1 MMDQNDQ
8 NDRFDRF
15 DRFEPDFSRF
25 ESGSDR
31 SERSSS
37 RDRSERPAR
46 SNNRQPVR
54 PVRSGMRMGKGK
66 PMRRAS
72 VKLNYR
78 MVLCIAVLVLLLLTI
93 IFGGLFK
100 SRGSK
105 IADLNSQIETLNKDK
120 DNLSAQIGAL
130 TQENQTL
137 QSSIT
142 ATLPAAK
149 TAETN
154 SIVDLI
160 PILND
165 GVYVVQSTGSQ
176 LRYISVPKGYLQ
188 DKLGEYRDDASG
200 YAASTGDAPI
210 CQYYVLFTDRVIGL
224 AEGDTGFVST
234 DRSATGST
242 STIPSGF
249 YDFVASFFNNSSTA
263 SGSSSSDSSTLDN
276 SDSSDNSSD
285 SSSDSS
291 ASDNS
296 SDSSASSAAADA
308 NA

>member
-1 MMDQNDQ
+1 
-8 NDRFDRF
+8 
-15 DRFEPDFSRF
+15 
-25 ESGSDR
+25 
-31 SERSSS
+31 
-37 RDRSERPAR
+37 
-46 SNNRQPVR
+46 
-54 PVRSGMRMGKGK
+54 
-66 PMRRAS
+66 
-72 VKLNYR
+72 

-249 YDFVASFFNNSSTA
+249 YDFVASFFNNSSNTAA
-263 SGSSSSDSSTLDN
+263 SGR
-276 SDSSDNSSD
+276 SSDNSSD
-285 SSSDSS
+285 RSGDSS
-291 ASDNS
+291 ACDNA
-296 SDSSASSAAADA
+296 SDSSASSASADA

>member
-1 MMDQNDQ
+1 ML
-8 NDRFDRF
+8 
-15 DRFEPDFSRF
+15 
-25 ESGSDR
+25 
-31 SERSSS
+31 
-37 RDRSERPAR
+37 
-46 SNNRQPVR
+46 
-54 PVRSGMRMGKGK
+54 
-66 PMRRAS
+66 RAS
-72 VKLNYR
+72 VTLNYR

-160 PILND
+160 PMLND

-249 YDFVASFFNNSSTA
+249 YDFVASFFNNSSNTTA
-263 SGSSSSDSSTLDN
+263 SGS
-276 SDSSDNSSD
+276 SSDNSSD

-291 ASDNS
+291 ASDDS
-296 SDSSASSAAADA
+296 SDSSASSASADA

>member
-37 RDRSERPAR
+37 RDRSERLAR
-46 SNNRQPVR
+46 SNSRQPVR
-54 PVRSGMRMGKGK
+54 PVRSGMRMSKGK
-66 PMRRAS
+66 PMRRSS

-100 SRGSK
+100 SLGSK

-249 YDFVASFFNNSSTA
+249 YDFVASFFNNSSTST
-263 SGSSSSDSSTLDN
+263 SGSSSSDSSISDN
-276 SDSSDNSSD
+276 SDNSSD
-285 SSSDSS
+285 SSSESS

-296 SDSSASSAAADA
+296 SDSSASSASADA

>member
-46 SNNRQPVR
+46 SNSRQPVR

-66 PMRRAS
+66 PMRRSS

-249 YDFVASFFNNSSTA
+249 YDFVASFFNNSSTSA
-263 SGSSSSDSSTLDN
+263 SGSSSSDSST

-296 SDSSASSAAADA
+296 SDSSASSASADA

>member
-1 MMDQNDQ
+1 M
-8 NDRFDRF
+8 
-15 DRFEPDFSRF
+15 
-25 ESGSDR
+25 
-31 SERSSS
+31 
-37 RDRSERPAR
+37 
-46 SNNRQPVR
+46 
-54 PVRSGMRMGKGK
+54 
-66 PMRRAS
+66 
-72 VKLNYR
+72 
-78 MVLCIAVLVLLLLTI
+78 
-93 IFGGLFK
+93 
-100 SRGSK
+100 
-105 IADLNSQIETLNKDK
+105 
-120 DNLSAQIGAL
+120 
-130 TQENQTL
+130 
-137 QSSIT
+137 
-142 ATLPAAK
+142 
-149 TAETN
+149 
-154 SIVDLI
+154 
-160 PILND
+160 LND

-249 YDFVASFFNNSSTA
+249 YDFVASFFNNSSNTTT
-263 SGSSSSDSSTLDN
+263 SGSS
-276 SDSSDNSSD
+276 SSDNSSD

-296 SDSSASSAAADA
+296 SDSSASSTSADA

>member
-46 SNNRQPVR
+46 TGRRQPVR

-105 IADLNSQIETLNKDK
+105 IADLNSQIETLSKDK

-130 TQENQTL
+130 TQENQIL

-160 PILND
+160 PMLND

-249 YDFVASFFNNSSTA
+249 YDFVASFFNNSSNTAA
-263 SGSSSSDSSTLDN
+263 SGR
-276 SDSSDNSSD
+276 SSDNSSD
-285 SSSDSS
+285 SSGDSS

-296 SDSSASSAAADA
+296 SDSSASSASADA

>member
-25 ESGSDR
+25 ESASDR

-37 RDRSERPAR
+37 LD
-46 SNNRQPVR
+46 RQPAR

-160 PILND
+160 PMLND

-234 DRSATGST
+234 ASMTLLLRSSITAA
-242 STIPSGF
+242 IPRLPAA
-249 YDFVASFFNNSSTA
+249 VRAI
-263 SGSSSSDSSTLDN
+263 
-276 SDSSDNSSD
+276 
-285 SSSDSS
+285 
-291 ASDNS
+291 
-296 SDSSASSAAADA
+296 AAARTA
-308 NA
+308 ALTVQATAVRPTIRLTAALPPHLRMQTHNLRKN

>member
-31 SERSSS
+31 QERSTS

-46 SNNRQPVR
+46 GSSRQPAR

-100 SRGSK
+100 SRGTK

-160 PILND
+160 PMLND

-176 LRYISVPKGYLQ
+176 LRYISVPQGYLQ

-249 YDFVASFFNNSSTA
+249 YDFVASFFNNSGSTTA
-263 SGSSSSDSSTLDN
+263 SGSNSDSSSSDSSS
-276 SDSSDNSSD
+276 SDSSDN
-285 SSSDSS
+285 SSDSS

-296 SDSSASSAAADA
+296 SDSSASSASADA

>member
-1 MMDQNDQ
+1 M
-8 NDRFDRF
+8 
-15 DRFEPDFSRF
+15 
-25 ESGSDR
+25 
-31 SERSSS
+31 
-37 RDRSERPAR
+37 
-46 SNNRQPVR
+46 
-54 PVRSGMRMGKGK
+54 
-66 PMRRAS
+66 
-72 VKLNYR
+72 
-78 MVLCIAVLVLLLLTI
+78 LCIAVLVLLLLTI

-160 PILND
+160 PMLND

-242 STIPSGF
+242 STIPSAIPRLPAA
-249 YDFVASFFNNSSTA
+249 VRAI
-263 SGSSSSDSSTLDN
+263 
-276 SDSSDNSSD
+276 
-285 SSSDSS
+285 
-291 ASDNS
+291 
-296 SDSSASSAAADA
+296 AAARIA
-308 NA
+308 ALTVRATAVRPTIRLTAALLPHLRMQTHNLRKK

>member
-25 ESGSDR
+25 ESASDR

-37 RDRSERPAR
+37 LDRSERPAR
-46 SNNRQPVR
+46 TGRRQPAR
-54 PVRSGMRMGKGK
+54 PVRSGMRHGQRQADAQSIGQAEL
-66 PMRRAS
+66 PHGALHCRAGTAFADDHLRRT
-72 VKLNYR
+72 VQ
-78 MVLCIAVLVLLLLTI
+78 V
-93 IFGGLFK
+93 
-100 SRGSK
+100 RGSK

-160 PILND
+160 PMLND

-249 YDFVASFFNNSSTA
+249 YDFVASFFNNSSNTTA
-263 SGSSSSDSSTLDN
+263 SGNSSSDSS
-276 SDSSDNSSD
+276 SSDNSSD

-296 SDSSASSAAADA
+296 SDSSASSASADA

>member
-1 MMDQNDQ
+1 M

-25 ESGSDR
+25 ESASDH

-37 RDRSERPAR
+37 LDRSERPAR
-46 SNNRQPVR
+46 TGRRQSAR

-78 MVLCIAVLVLLLLTI
+78 MVLCIAVLVLLLLT

-160 PILND
+160 PMLND

-249 YDFVASFFNNSSTA
+249 YDFVASFFNNSSNTAA
-263 SGSSSSDSSTLDN
+263 SGR
-276 SDSSDNSSD
+276 SSDNSSD
-285 SSSDSS
+285 SSGDSS

-296 SDSSASSAAADA
+296 SDSSASSASADA

>member
-25 ESGSDR
+25 ESASDR

-37 RDRSERPAR
+37 LDRSERPAR
-46 SNNRQPVR
+46 TGRRQSVR

-66 PMRRAS
+66 PMSRAS

-160 PILND
+160 PMLND

-249 YDFVASFFNNSSTA
+249 YDFVASFFNNSSNTTA
-263 SGSSSSDSSTLDN
+263 SGSSSSDSS
-276 SDSSDNSSD
+276 SSDNSSD

-296 SDSSASSAAADA
+296 SDSSASSASADA
-308 NA
+308 NT

>member
-25 ESGSDR
+25 ESAS
-31 SERSSS
+31 
-37 RDRSERPAR
+37 DRSERPAR
-46 SNNRQPVR
+46 TGRRQSAR

-160 PILND
+160 PMLND

-249 YDFVASFFNNSSTA
+249 YDFVASFFNNSSNTAA
-263 SGSSSSDSSTLDN
+263 SGR
-276 SDSSDNSSD
+276 SSDNSSD
-285 SSSDSS
+285 SSGDSS

-296 SDSSASSAAADA
+296 SDSSASSASADA

>member
-25 ESGSDR
+25 ESASDR

-37 RDRSERPAR
+37 LDRSERPAR
-46 SNNRQPVR
+46 TGRRQSAR

-160 PILND
+160 PMLND

-242 STIPSGF
+242 STIPSMTLLLR
-249 YDFVASFFNNSSTA
+249 SSITA
-263 SGSSSSDSSTLDN
+263 AIPRLP
-276 SDSSDNSSD
+276 
-285 SSSDSS
+285 
-291 ASDNS
+291 A
-296 SDSSASSAAADA
+296 AVRAIAAARIA
-308 NA
+308 ALTVQATAVRPTIRLTAALPPYLRMQTHNLRKN

>member
-25 ESGSDR
+25 ESASDR

-37 RDRSERPAR
+37 LDRSERPAR
-46 SNNRQPVR
+46 TGRRQSAR

-105 IADLNSQIETLNKDK
+105 IADLNSQ
-120 DNLSAQIGAL
+120 
-130 TQENQTL
+130 TL

-160 PILND
+160 PMLND

-249 YDFVASFFNNSSTA
+249 YDFVASFFNNSSNTTA
-263 SGSSSSDSSTLDN
+263 SGSSSGDSS
-276 SDSSDNSSD
+276 SSD
-285 SSSDSS
+285 SSSDSSGDSS

-296 SDSSASSAAADA
+296 SDSSASSVSADA

>member
-1 MMDQNDQ
+1 
-8 NDRFDRF
+8 
-15 DRFEPDFSRF
+15 
-25 ESGSDR
+25 
-31 SERSSS
+31 
-37 RDRSERPAR
+37 
-46 SNNRQPVR
+46 
-54 PVRSGMRMGKGK
+54 
-66 PMRRAS
+66 MRRAS

-160 PILND
+160 PMLND

-249 YDFVASFFNNSSTA
+249 YDFVASFFNNSSNTAA
-263 SGSSSSDSSTLDN
+263 SGR
-276 SDSSDNSSD
+276 SSDNSSD
-285 SSSDSS
+285 SSGDSS

-296 SDSSASSAAADA
+296 SDSSASSASADA